1 MPKWTTL
8 TALCI
13 SLSYLT
19 GCVSTTFTSTWKAP
33 DARPVNP
40 TGKTV
45 AAVFVSSDEGR
56 RRTAEDVLVL
66 KLNEHGAHGIA
77 AYTLIP
83 TEELRDMNRVH
94 TRLAQAGV
102 DGVVVMRVIGK
113 SQQLSY
119 TPGAARFPP
128 YYRRLSGYWGYGWGA
143 VYEPGY
149 LRTDTLVSVET
160 LVYSLQDDAL
170 LWAGT
175 SRTTNPSSIDRF
187 VDELADAVGA
197 EMTKQGLLTK

>member
-1 MPKWTTL
+1 MPKRNSLAVLYFGWWCL
-8 TALCI
+8 TA
-13 SLSYLT
+13 
-19 GCVSTTFTSTWKAP
+19 CVSTTFTSTWKAP
-33 DARPVNP
+33 DVEPVNP

-56 RRTAEDVLVL
+56 RRVAEDVLVR
-66 KLNEHGAHGIA
+66 KLNERGAHGIA

-83 TEELRDMNRVH
+83 TEQLRDMNAVH

-102 DGVVVMRVIGK
+102 EGVVVMRVIGK
-113 SQQLSY
+113 SQQISY
-119 TPGAARFPP
+119 TPSVATFPP

-160 LVYSLQDDAL
+160 LVYSLEKDAL

-175 SRTTNPSSIDRF
+175 SRTTNPSNIDRF
-187 VDELADAVGA
+187 VDELADAVGT